1 MNISLL
7 SQAVGTSTDPLEN
20 AQEQIKEAETF
31 FNQMINAFVGYLP
44 TLIAAAIILVV
55 GMVISKLVLKM
66 MSRGMKHDVIDKTVS
81 RFIYSLVRILLYA
94 LLATIVLAVL
104 GVPMTSII
112 AVIGTAGVAI
122 GLALQDSLSNIA
134 GGFSIM
140 LTKPFKIG
148 DYIKVDDVEG
158 TVEAINMWYTE
169 LHSYDN
175 KAIFYPN
182 GQITSK
188 KVTNYTTL
196 GIRRVD
202 MVYTISYNADFRK
215 AMEVLKS
222 ITDAHE
228 LILKE
233 PEPKIR
239 ITELAESAV
248 RITCYPWVKADD
260 YWTVYFDLNEAV
272 KEQFDANGIEIPY
285 NQLDVHLKK
294 DNQDA
299 AAKK

>member
-44 TLIAAAIILVV
+44 TLIAAAIILIV
-55 GMVISKLVLKM
+55 GIVISKLVLKM

-169 LHSYDN
+169 LHSE
-175 KAIFYPN
+175 P
-182 GQITSK
+182 
-188 KVTNYTTL
+188 
-196 GIRRVD
+196 
-202 MVYTISYNADFRK
+202 
-215 AMEVLKS
+215 EVLSRKGWIIVVFALKLS
-222 ITDAHE
+222 KVYPSCETIFICDA
-228 LILKE
+228 IK
-233 PEPKIR
+233 P
-239 ITELAESAV
+239 
-248 RITCYPWVKADD
+248 
-260 YWTVYFDLNEAV
+260 
-272 KEQFDANGIEIPY
+272 
-285 NQLDVHLKK
+285 
-294 DNQDA
+294 
-299 AAKK
+299 

>member
-1 MNISLL
+1 
-7 SQAVGTSTDPLEN
+7 
-20 AQEQIKEAETF
+20 
-31 FNQMINAFVGYLP
+31 MINAFVGYLP
-44 TLIAAAIILVV
+44 TLIAAAIILIV
-55 GMVISKLVLKM
+55 GIVISKLVLKM

-188 KVTNYTTL
+188 KVTNYTAL

-248 RITCYPWVKADD
+248 RITCYPWVKAED

-299 AAKK
+299 AVKK

>member
-1 MNISLL
+1 MNLALIAE
-7 SQAVGTSTDPLEN
+7 AVGNTSDPLEN
-20 AQEQIKEAETF
+20 AQAQIKEAETF
-31 FNQMINAFVGYLP
+31 FGQMWDSFVGYLP
-44 TLIAAAIILVV
+44 TLIAAVIILVV
-55 GMVISKLVLKM
+55 GLVISRLVLKVM
-66 MSRGMKHDVIDKTVS
+66 KKGMKHDVIDKTIS
-81 RFIYSLVRILLYA
+81 RFVYSLVRILLYA

-140 LTKPFKIG
+140 LTKPFKVG

-158 TVEAINMWYTE
+158 TVEAINIWYTE

-182 GQITSK
+182 GQITAK
-188 KVTNYTTL
+188 KVTNFTSL

-215 AMEVLKS
+215 AISVLKS
-222 ITDAHE
+222 ITDNHE
-228 LILKE
+228 LILKD

-239 ITELAESAV
+239 ITELADSAV
-248 RITCYPWVKADD
+248 RITCYPWVKAED

-294 DNQDA
+294 DE
-299 AAKK
+299 

>member
-1 MNISLL
+1 MDISSL
-7 SQAVGTSTDPLEN
+7 SQAVGASTDPFEN
-20 AQEQIKEAETF
+20 AQAQIKEAETF
-31 FNQMINAFVGYLP
+31 FGQMLNAFVGYLP
-44 TLIAAAIILVV
+44 TLIAAVIILIV
-55 GMVISKLVLKM
+55 GLIISKLVLKM
-66 MSRGMKHDVIDKTVS
+66 MNKGMRHDVIDKTIS
-81 RFIYSLVRILLYA
+81 RFVYSLVRILLYA

-122 GLALQDSLSNIA
+122 GLALKDSLSNIA
-134 GGFSIM
+134 GGFSIL
-140 LTKPFKIG
+140 LTKPFKVG
-148 DYIKVDDVEG
+148 DYVRVEDVEG
-158 TVEAINMWYTE
+158 TVEAINIWYTE

-182 GQITSK
+182 GQITAK
-188 KVTNYTTL
+188 KVTNFTSL

-215 AMEVLKS
+215 AMAVLQE
-222 ITDAHE
+222 ITDSHK

-233 PEPKIR
+233 PPPKIR
-239 ITELAESAV
+239 ITELADSAV
-248 RITCYPWVKADD
+248 RITCYPWVKAED

-272 KEQFDANGIEIPY
+272 KEQFDKNGIEIPY

-294 DNQDA
+294 DE
-299 AAKK
+299 

>member
-31 FNQMINAFVGYLP
+31 FGQMWDAFVGYLP
-44 TLIAAAIILVV
+44 TLIAAVIILIV

-66 MSRGMKHDVIDKTVS
+66 MNKGMKHDVIDKTIS
-81 RFIYSLVRILLYA
+81 RFVYSVVRILLYA

-188 KVTNYTTL
+188 
-196 GIRRVD
+196 RSP
-202 MVYTISYNADFRK
+202 TIQRL
-215 AMEVLKS
+215 E
-222 ITDAHE
+222 
-228 LILKE
+228 
-233 PEPKIR
+233 
-239 ITELAESAV
+239 
-248 RITCYPWVKADD
+248 
-260 YWTVYFDLNEAV
+260 
-272 KEQFDANGIEIPY
+272 
-285 NQLDVHLKK
+285 
-294 DNQDA
+294 
-299 AAKK
+299 